1 MKVRDHHLIVFTKN
15 PVEGE
20 VKTRLAKRIG
30 TVKALEIHNALAQK
44 MAEILPKSRPIK
56 ASIFLKK

>member
-20 VKTRLAKRIG
+20 VKTRLAKRID
-30 TVKALEIHNALAQK
+30 TVKALEIQQIEANECSMLFMTA
-44 MAEILPKSRPIK
+44 ILKAIK
-56 ASIFLKK
+56 KPSS